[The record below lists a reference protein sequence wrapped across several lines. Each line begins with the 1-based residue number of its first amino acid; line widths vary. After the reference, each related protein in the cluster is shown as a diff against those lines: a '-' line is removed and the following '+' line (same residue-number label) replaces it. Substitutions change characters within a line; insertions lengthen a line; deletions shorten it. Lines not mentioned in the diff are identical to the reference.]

1 MTTLQPTDCL
11 YHAVVQHVTAGAQS
25 LPPRHRSLGIADLQQ
40 PLGLTAAAAGL
51 PTTSSCLDL
60 LTAGRTSSAP
70 NRPSKLQP
78 TPPAAA
84 DSSTSSSNTAPQQQQ
99 QQQQRSSLD
108 GIAPAVLS
116 SISSFHSSSI
126 QQQDS
131 SSRSLSK
138 LGSMNASGS
147 LAWNVRQAEARAAA
161 LSGIRAMPERPL
173 ALLYQ
178 LVELMK
184 VRWCC
189 TCVCLHGEC
198 ADQLHSICDE
208 GLQHKQCKLAI
219 NVCAVLSVWCCG
231 W

>member
-1 MTTLQPTDCL
+1 LDQ
-11 YHAVVQHVTAGAQS
+11 
-25 LPPRHRSLGIADLQQ
+25 QQ
-40 PLGLTAAAAGL
+40 PSGLTAAAAGL

-78 TPPAAA
+78 AAAAAA
-84 DSSTSSSNTAPQQQQ
+84 DSSGSNSPAPQQ

-108 GIAPAVLS
+108 GLAPAVLS
-116 SISSFHSSSI
+116 SISSLNSSS
-126 QQQDS
+126 QQQD

-147 LAWNVRQAEARAAA
+147 LAWSVRQAEARAAA

-184 VRWCC
+184 VSCC
-189 TCVCLHGEC
+189 
-198 ADQLHSICDE
+198 CDVAVVL
-208 GLQHKQCKLAI
+208 GL
-219 NVCAVLSVWCCG
+219 VWFKCS
-231 W
+231 